1 MINTSKNPFAR
12 TFPMSLVRLRR
23 HSLAGAGFAA
33 ISLFAVPAF
42 AEDASPI
49 DLSFNVGAATDYVWR
64 GVSQTDESPQISGG
78 VDATVGGLV
87 YAGGWLSNVDF
98 GNDTDFE
105 LDLYAGVKPK
115 LGPVSLDLGVIYYG
129 YINAPSGA
137 PDQDYVEFK
146 AAGSAPVGTGTVG
159 AAVYYSDDFF
169 GETGPATYVELN
181 ASAPIADKFTV
192 SGALGYQDV
201 DYDGDYTTWNLGV
214 SYALNDVVGFD
225 LRYHDTDAHD
235 FGDIYDSRVVIS
247 VKAAF

>member
-1 MINTSKNPFAR
+1 MINASKNTLTR
-12 TFPMSLVRLRR
+12 TSPMSLFRLRR

-42 AEDASPI
+42 AEDTSPI

-64 GVSQTDESPQISGG
+64 GVSQTDESPQIAGG

-129 YINAPSGA
+129 YINAPTGS
-137 PDQDYVEFK
+137 DQDFIEFK
-146 AAGSAPVGTGTVG
+146 VAGSVPVGPATLG
-159 AAVYYSDDFF
+159 AGVYYSDDFF
-169 GETGPATYVELN
+169 GGTGQATYFELN
-181 ASAPIADKFTV
+181 GSTPVAEKVSV
-192 SGALGYQDV
+192 SGAVGYQDV
-201 DYDGDYTTWNLGV
+201 DYEGDYTTWNLGV
-214 SYALNDVVGFD
+214 GYALTDFLGVD
-225 LRYHDTDAHD
+225 LRYHDTDEHD
-235 FGDIYDSRVVIS
+235 FGDLYESRVVLGL
-247 VKAAF
+247 KAAF